1 MFTIVHA
8 ASLGVAVALAAEVVA
23 AQAPFTYREYSLAST
38 VVTVVRATGARDGDV
53 RLLHERPAAI
63 RQLEWRVPYSATG
76 IADDPVRTILFSFVD
91 DQLYEIVVTY
101 DRDRMEGLTN
111 ADVIDALSATYG
123 KPLST
128 RPPPVR
134 SLLPVSIPPNASVIA
149 QWEDAESRLSLSR
162 NTYSPELQLVLLSKT
177 LHPRALAAIKE
188 AVRLDAKEA
197 PARERKQRASDAAAA
212 REASDRAREANKEA
226 FRP

>member
-1 MFTIVHA
+1 M
-8 ASLGVAVALAAEVVA
+8 
-23 AQAPFTYREYSLAST
+23 
-38 VVTVVRATGARDGDV
+38 TVVRATGARDGDV

-111 ADVIDALSATYG
+111 ADVTEVLSETYG

-128 RPPPVR
+128 RPTPVR

-177 LHPRALAAIKE
+177 LHPQALAAIKE

-197 PARERKQRASDAAAA
+197 PARERKQHASDAAAA